1 MKLRYI
7 ALVGQVVALE
17 TKPDQFRRHLKAVM
31 DRRRDKKGKGK
42 VPADTNLNLFIPATE
57 DSGSDDVDDILADMG
72 AGETKLKFATRFA
85 EVKDVK
91 IFSKEI
97 RGGKL

>member
-1 MKLRYI
+1 MKLKFI
-7 ALVGQVVALE
+7 ALVGQVVAIE
-17 TKPDQFRRHLKAVM
+17 TKPDQFRRSLKAVM

-42 VPADTNLNLFIPATE
+42 FPADTNLNFFIPATE
-57 DSGSDDVDDILADMG
+57 DSGSEDVDDILADMG

-85 EVKDVK
+85 EVKGVK

-97 RGGKL
+97 RGGKV